1 MTRGARAAWAAGAA
15 TTALGAGAVV
25 GARVVRR
32 RRAPVPGEPAASGV
46 DLSGAPYPL
55 MAESPRRAVGT
66 RGNVRVL
73 GSETEPVMVRRLAG
87 WVPAPPTSPLARTV
101 AYAWAAPVTFVGLLA
116 GLVTGARPALRDGVL
131 VFAPARGVAGLAL
144 RLRGFSATAL
154 GHVVVARH
162 EPGPALLAH
171 ELVHVRQAERLG
183 PLFVPVYLAL
193 WLRYGYVRHPLER
206 AARLGGRR
214 AVGARA

>member
-1 MTRGARAAWAAGAA
+1 MRRGARAAWVAAGAGTA
-15 TTALGAGAVV
+15 ALGAVAVAAV
-25 GARVVRR
+25 RVVRR
-32 RRAPVPGEPAASGV
+32 RRVPVPGKPTSAV

-55 MAESPRRAVGT
+55 MAESPRRAVGA

-73 GSETEPVMVRRLAG
+73 GPETEPAAVQRLAG
-87 WVPAPPTSPLARTV
+87 WVPAPPASPLARAA
-101 AYAWAAPVTFVGLLA
+101 AYTWAAPVTLVGLLA
-116 GLVTGARPALRDGVL
+116 GLAAGARPALRDGVV

-154 GHVVVARH
+154 GHVVVAAH
-162 EPGPALLAH
+162 EPGPSLLAH

-214 AVGARA
+214 ATGAPA